1 MGNELLQLLV
11 TIRKVLN
18 TPYITLN
25 DDAYFVFDAREA
37 FEEIKSGGNNLQ
49 PEDFYS
55 AYTSE
60 KIYYIAKVN

>member
-1 MGNELLQLLV
+1 MDNELLQLLV

-18 TPYITLN
+18 APYITLN

-37 FEEIKSGGNNLQ
+37 FEEIESGGNNLE
-49 PEDFYS
+49 PEDFYCT
-55 AYTSE
+55 YTNE